1 MGQKEFPRCPNSPTS
16 PSTIATLY
24 IIVLK
29 KRDILN
35 IHLWVWGLFIAT
47 TVKAAKTICICSFF
61 DLGGLLNTE
70 LIQGPIPVLM
80 YFCNLT
86 FFLHGSVSH
95 CSPWCILVWLT
106 TTKITSGICDQ
117 IDDAEFFHKFYNNIN
132 IIFFESSG
140 YSCATGYR
148 LVNIFL

>member
-1 MGQKEFPRCPNSPTS
+1 M
-16 PSTIATLY
+16 Y
-24 IIVLK
+24 IMVLK
-29 KRDILN
+29 NRDILN

-47 TVKAAKTICICSFF
+47 VKAAKRFAFVAFLIWAGCLI
-61 DLGGLLNTE
+61 LNWYRV
-70 LIQGPIPVLM
+70 PFPSK
-80 YFCNLT
+80 CT
-86 FFLHGSVSH
+86 FHVFLHGSVSH